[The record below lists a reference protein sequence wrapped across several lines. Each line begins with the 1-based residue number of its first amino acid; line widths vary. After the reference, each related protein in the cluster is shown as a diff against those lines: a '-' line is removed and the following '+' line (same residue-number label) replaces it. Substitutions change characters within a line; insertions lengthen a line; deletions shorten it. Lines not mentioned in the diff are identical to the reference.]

1 MSMIPQETIEQIRE
15 AADIAQ
21 IIGEFI
27 RLKKRGK
34 NYIAVC
40 PFHTEKTPSF
50 NVSPDKQIFHCFGCG
65 KGGNLFTFLMEHEKM
80 SFVEAVKYAAN
91 KTNITIVEDKQS
103 DYKKDLIDKL
113 NFANSTAVEYFQQ
126 VLHSSKYKSILE
138 KYLKTTRNIN
148 IEAIEHFKL
157 GLAGEAWDGFINF
170 ADKKDLST
178 DILDKA
184 GLVLYSEKT
193 RKHFDR
199 FRQRLMIPIMNLSGR
214 PIAFG
219 GRTLK
224 KGEMAKY
231 MNSPET
237 TLYNKSNVLYGL
249 NLAKDY
255 IRDSNAVYIVEGY
268 FDVISLWQI
277 GIKNVVASSG
287 TAFTQQ
293 QARLLARFAETAYLF
308 FDSDSAGRTAA
319 LRSVDSLY
327 DAGLEVRIIQPIA
340 GEDPDTI
347 AKKYGKEKIDE
358 MTKEAIGF
366 IQFRVVDIDIE
377 SSGIIGK
384 EKLIKEFAAI
394 GLKISDPT
402 RRSLFFT
409 DAAERL
415 NTNPQIFLDAEI
427 KTEKNNDIIITQQKR
442 HNKIELSLLSLLF
455 SNPSTIES
463 IFENISADD
472 FDSKQLSRLYSALIQ
487 QQKSHG
493 SINASRM
500 LDNTTDQEYKTLI
513 TQVAQME
520 WDENNI
526 EHEISN
532 FVSLFISAKR
542 KRQIQK
548 LHSEL
553 AQSEAEGNQQRADEI
568 LSEIKS
574 LSKNA

>member
-1 MSMIPQETIEQIRE
+1 MIPQETIEQIRE

-21 IIGEFI
+21 IIGEFL

-34 NYIAVC
+34 NYIAIC

-80 SFVEAVKYAAN
+80 SFVEAVKYAAQ

-103 DYKKDLIDKL
+103 DFKKDLVDKL
-113 NFANSTAVEYFQQ
+113 NFANTTAVEYFQK
-126 VLHSSKYKSILE
+126 VLHSSKYNSILE
-138 KYLKTTRNIN
+138 KYLKTTRAITT
-148 IEAIEHFKL
+148 EAIDHFQL
-157 GLAGEAWDGFINF
+157 GLAGEAWDGFINY
-170 ADKKDLST
+170 ADKKDIPT

-249 NLAKDY
+249 NLAKEH
-255 IRDSNAVYIVEGY
+255 IRDSNTVYIVEGY

-327 DAGLEVRIIQPIA
+327 DAGLEVKIIQPIA

-347 AKKYGKEKIDE
+347 AKKYGREKIDE
-358 MTKEAIGF
+358 LTNDAIGF
-366 IQFRVVDIDIE
+366 IQFRVVDIDIQ

-384 EKLIKEFAAI
+384 EKLIKEFASI
-394 GLKISDPT
+394 GLKISDTT
-402 RRSLFFT
+402 RRTLFFA

-415 NTNPQIFLDAEI
+415 NTNPQIFLQTNVKVD
-427 KTEKNNDIIITQQKR
+427 NSQDIVASQQKG
-442 HNKIELSLLSLLF
+442 HNKNEINLLSLLC
-455 SNPSTIES
+455 SNPNNVETV
-463 IFENISADD
+463 FEKISPDD
-472 FDSKQLSRLYSALIQ
+472 FDSKKLSRFYSALIQ
-487 QQKSHG
+487 QYKDLG
-493 SINASRM
+493 KIDIAIM
-500 LDNTTDQEYKTLI
+500 LDNTSDVEFTNLI
-513 TQVAQME
+513 S
-520 WDENNI
+520 
-526 EHEISN
+526 EISTKDWDSDRVEN
-532 FVSLFISAKR
+532 EIGDSILHIIRDKR
-542 KRQIQK
+542 KNLRKK
-548 LHSEL
+548 LTLEL
-553 AQSEAEGNQQRADEI
+553 AKAEADGNQNRIDEI
-568 LSEIKS
+568 LAEIKS

>member
-1 MSMIPQETIEQIRE
+1 MIPQETIEQIRE
-15 AADIAQ
+15 AADIVQ
-21 IIGEFI
+21 IIGEYL

-34 NYIAVC
+34 NYLAIC

-80 SFVEAVKYAAN
+80 SFVEAVKYAAQ
-91 KTNITIVEDKQS
+91 KTNITIAEDKQS
-103 DYKKDLIDKL
+103 DYKKDLVDKL
-113 NFANSTAVEYFQQ
+113 NFANTTAVEYFQK
-126 VLHSSKYKSILE
+126 VLHASKYKSILE
-138 KYLKTTRNIN
+138 KYLKTTRAITT
-148 IEAIEHFKL
+148 EAIEHFKL
-157 GLAGEAWDGFINF
+157 GLAGEEWDGFINY
-170 ADKKDLST
+170 ADKKDIST

-255 IRDSNAVYIVEGY
+255 IRDSNTVYIVEGY

-327 DAGLEVRIIQPIA
+327 DAGLEVKIIQPIA

-358 MTKEAIGF
+358 LTNYAIGF

-384 EKLIKEFAAI
+384 EKLIKEFASI

-402 RRSLFFT
+402 RRTLFFA

-415 NTNPQIFLDAEI
+415 NTSPQIFLQTNI
-427 KTEKNNDIIITQQKR
+427 KVDNSQDIVASQQKG
-442 HNKIELSLLSLLF
+442 HNKNEINLLSLLST
-455 SNPSTIES
+455 NPSNVETV
-463 IFENISADD
+463 FEKISPDD
-472 FDSKQLSRLYSALIQ
+472 FDSKKLSRFYSALIQ
-487 QQKSHG
+487 QYKEIG
-493 SINASRM
+493 KIDINIM
-500 LDNTTDQEYKTLI
+500 LDNTSDVEFTNLI
-513 TQVAQME
+513 SMIGTKQ
-520 WDENNI
+520 WDEERI
-526 EHEISN
+526 ENEIGDSI
-532 FVSLFISAKR
+532 LHIIRDKR
-542 KRQIQK
+542 KKIIKK
-548 LHSEL
+548 LKLEL
-553 AQSEAEGNQQRADEI
+553 PLAEADGNQQRADEI
-568 LSEIKS
+568 LAEIKS
-574 LSKNA
+574 LSKHA